1 MIDRADRRWH
11 RLHPLSPLVSAGRV
25 LIGLLILL
33 APALVTGRST
43 WDSFVELVVVP
54 VLALLGVV
62 SWLVTR
68 WRVEDDDLRI
78 ETGLFRRNSLRFPLK
93 QLQAID
99 VVRPGLARLF
109 GLSELRLR
117 MAGST
122 RGHARLA
129 YLRRREADRLRA
141 RLLALAQGAAV
152 AEPARLDEERVLLTI
167 PTPRLVVSILL
178 SSTGLGVGVFVGA
191 LVAASLWPGA
201 ASAALRGGGFVY
213 AIGIAT
219 AIWRRFNG
227 EYRLTVAEAE
237 DGLRL
242 RSGLVATSEE
252 TIRPGRVQAVRM
264 IEPLLWRPFGWCRL
278 ELDVAGK
285 QRAKGEGTAERR
297 RLRAALPVGG
307 VDLAQMLL
315 ERILPEAPTDRR
327 PPPKRA
333 RLKSPLRYHYLSW
346 ARNDACVV
354 TTSGRLARATD
365 WIPLAKLQSL
375 RRVEGPIQRRLRLV
389 TIHLDTAGRNVHAAV
404 RDRDAAEG
412 DAALCELIELA
423 RTAREASEGLRPLP
437 G

>member
-1 MIDRADRRWH
+1 VIEPADRRWH

-25 LIGLLILL
+25 LIALLILL
-33 APALVTGRST
+33 VPALGTGRSA
-43 WDSFVELVVVP
+43 WDSFVQLVLVP

-78 ETGLFRRNSLRFPLK
+78 ETGLLRRNSLRFPLK

-99 VVRPGLARLF
+99 VVRPGLARLL

-129 YLRRREADRLRA
+129 YLRTKEADRLRA
-141 RLLALAQGAAV
+141 RLLALAQGAV

-191 LVAASLWPGA
+191 LVAASFWPGA
-201 ASAALRGGGFVY
+201 ASAALRGSGFVY

-242 RSGLVATSEE
+242 RSGLVATSAE

-278 ELDVAGK
+278 ELDVAGR
-285 QRAKGEGTAERR
+285 QRVEGEGTAERR
-297 RLRAALPVGG
+297 RLRAALPVGE

-327 PPPKRA
+327 RPPKRA

-365 WIPLAKLQSL
+365 WIPLAKVQSL

-404 RDRDAAEG
+404 RDRDTAEG

-423 RTAREASEGLRPLP
+423 RKAREASESLRALP

>member
-1 MIDRADRRWH
+1 VIEPADRRWH

-25 LIGLLILL
+25 LIAVLILL
-33 APALVTGRST
+33 APALATGRSA
-43 WDSFVELVVVP
+43 WDSFVQLVLVP

-129 YLRRREADRLRA
+129 YLRTKEADRLRA
-141 RLLALAQGAAV
+141 RLLALAQGAI
-152 AEPARLDEERVLLTI
+152 AEPTRHDEERVLLTI
-167 PTPRLVVSILL
+167 PTPRLAVSILL
-178 SSTGLGVGVFVGA
+178 SRTGLGVGVFVGA
-191 LVAASLWPGA
+191 LVAASLWPGT
-201 ASAALRGGGFVY
+201 ASAALRGSGFVY
-213 AIGIAT
+213 AVGIAT

-242 RSGLVATSEE
+242 RSGLVATSAE

-278 ELDVAGK
+278 ELDVAGR
-285 QRAKGEGTAERR
+285 QRAEREGTAERR

-307 VDLAQMLL
+307 LDLAQMLL
-315 ERILPEAPTDRR
+315 ERILPDAPTDRHR
-327 PPPKRA
+327 PPMRA

-346 ARNDACVV
+346 ARNDAYVV
-354 TTSGRLARATD
+354 TTSGRLARTTD
-365 WIPLAKLQSL
+365 WVSLAKVQSL
-375 RRVEGPIQRRLRLV
+375 RRVEGPLQRRLRLV
-389 TIHLDTAGRNVHAAV
+389 TIHLDTAGRNVHVAV
-404 RDRDAAEG
+404 RDRDTAEG
-412 DAALCELIELA
+412 DAALDELIELA
-423 RTAREASEGLRPLP
+423 RTAREANGGLRALP